1 MVPFPRCLVHG
12 PSSPLSLGVSPAW
25 GSEDRERV
33 IYRPALEVCGTAI
46 TARGGVDAVGA
57 GEEEAG
63 GRGPGCRGRLTAS
76 ISGGGGVRGGARAVV
91 AGTQPG
97 VGL

>member
-1 MVPFPRCLVHG
+1 MLGSRPIIPLVVG
-12 PSSPLSLGVSPAW
+12 RLPSLGLRGQGEGHIPPCSGGLW
-25 GSEDRERV
+25 
-33 IYRPALEVCGTAI
+33 YCNYCK
-46 TARGGVDAVGA
+46 GGVDAVGA